1 MVNIARKNVNIVT
14 YASDN
19 LPRAAFSAA
28 SHILAIIMPITMMQT
43 MTSMMI
49 TMPLRGSR

>member
-1 MVNIARKNVNIVT
+1 MVKIARKNVNIIT
-14 YASDN
+14 HISDN
-19 LPRAAFSAA
+19 LPRAAFSAV
-28 SHILAIIMPITMMQT
+28 SHIVAIIMIIKMMQT

>member
-1 MVNIARKNVNIVT
+1 MVTIARKNVNIT
-14 YASDN
+14 IHAGDK
-19 LPRAAFSAA
+19 LPHAAFSAV
-28 SHILAIIMPITMMQT
+28 SHFVAIIISMMQT

>member
-1 MVNIARKNVNIVT
+1 MVNIARKNVNITTHASVT
-14 YASDN
+14 
-19 LPRAAFSAA
+19 LPRAALSAV
-28 SHILAIIMPITMMQT
+28 SHIVATISTTRMMQT

>member
-1 MVNIARKNVNIVT
+1 MVNIARKNGNT
-14 YASDN
+14 ATRASDK
-19 LPRAAFSAA
+19 LPRAAFNAV
-28 SHILAIIMPITMMQT
+28 SHIVAIIITTRIMQT

>member
-1 MVNIARKNVNIVT
+1 MVNIARKNVNIT
-14 YASDN
+14 SHASDK
-19 LPRAAFSAA
+19 LPRAAYSAV
-28 SHILAIIMPITMMQT
+28 SHFVAIIITTSMMRT

>member
-1 MVNIARKNVNIVT
+1 MVNIVRKNVNIT
-14 YASDN
+14 IHASDK
-19 LPRAAFSAA
+19 LPCAAFSAV
-28 SHILAIIMPITMMQT
+28 SHIVAIIITTRIMQT